1 MIAQRLRPIGWV
13 ASVAGAA
20 LSFYLVSLQVAAER
34 AALETV
40 ERRIELTKRD
50 IRRLETEFAARASLP
65 QLEAYNGEVLALTA
79 PTAKQY
85 LTSEVQLAS
94 FDPNATGGG
103 IGTPPG
109 RTALAS
115 ATTVPAPAAT
125 TPAAPAAPAR
135 PTLKPAVVM
144 DSKSDSA
151 PVVPAARRQPVLQA
165 VAYVEPIAAAP
176 KPAAKATKPA
186 ARIPTVEKVAML
198 DSTTLGD
205 IARRAAKEAKADK
218 R

>member
-34 AALETV
+34 ASLETV
-40 ERRIELTKRD
+40 ERKIELTKRD

-85 LTSEVQLAS
+85 LTNEVQLAS
-94 FDPNATGGG
+94 FDPNAMGPGAG
-103 IGTPPG
+103 SPPG

-115 ATTVPAPAAT
+115 VQ
-125 TPAAPAAPAR
+125 AAPAAPVAAPAAPGR
-135 PTLKPAVVM
+135 PTLKPAVVT
-144 DSKSDSA
+144 DTKIENA

-165 VAYVEPIAAAP
+165 VAYVEPL
-176 KPAAKATKPA
+176 AKAAKPA
-186 ARIPTVEKVAML
+186 ARIPAVEKVAML
-198 DSTTLGD
+198 DSDTLGD
-205 IARRAAKEAKADK
+205 IARRAAKEAKVAK

>member
-20 LSFYLVSLQVAAER
+20 LSFYLVSLQVATER
-34 AALETV
+34 ASLASV
-40 ERRIELTKRD
+40 ERRIERTRND

-65 QLEAYNGEVLALTA
+65 QLEAYNGDVLALSA

-94 FDPNATGGG
+94 FDPNAVGNG

-115 ATTVPAPAAT
+115 AQVPAPN
-125 TPAAPAAPAR
+125 AAPAAAPAR
-135 PTLKPAVVM
+135 PTLKPAVVV
-144 DSKSDSA
+144 DAKTENA
-151 PVVPAARRQPVLQA
+151 PVVPAARRQSVLQA
-165 VAYVEPIAAAP
+165 VAYVQPVES
-176 KPAAKATKPA
+176 AAKARPA
-186 ARIPTVEKVAML
+186 ARLPAIEKVAML
-198 DSTTLGD
+198 DDDTLGE
-205 IARRAAKEAKADK
+205 IARHAAKEAKAGK

>member
-34 AALETV
+34 ASLETV
-40 ERRIELTKRD
+40 ERKIEFTKRD

-85 LTSEVQLAS
+85 LTNEVQLAS
-94 FDPNATGGG
+94 FDPNAMGPGAG
-103 IGTPPG
+103 SPPG

-115 ATTVPAPAAT
+115 LQTAPAAPVA
-125 TPAAPAAPAR
+125 TPAAAPAR
-135 PTLKPAVVM
+135 PTLKPAVVT
-144 DSKSDSA
+144 DAKIENA

-165 VAYVEPIAAAP
+165 VAYVEPIAPVA
-176 KPAAKATKPA
+176 KPIAKAAKPA
-186 ARIPTVEKVAML
+186 ARIPAVEKVAML
-198 DSTTLGD
+198 DSDTLGD
-205 IARRAAKEAKADK
+205 IARRAAKEAKAAK

>member
-34 AALETV
+34 ASLETV
-40 ERRIELTKRD
+40 ERRIEFTKRD

-85 LTSEVQLAS
+85 LTNEVQLAS
-94 FDPNATGGG
+94 FDPSAMGPGA
-103 IGTPPG
+103 GTPPG

-115 ATTVPAPAAT
+115 VQA
-125 TPAAPAAPAR
+125 TPAAPAAAPGR
-135 PTLKPAVVM
+135 PTLKPAVVT
-144 DSKSDSA
+144 DTKIENA

-165 VAYVEPIAAAP
+165 VAYVEPVAPIA
-176 KPAAKATKPA
+176 KPAAKPAKPV
-186 ARIPTVEKVAML
+186 ARIPAVERVAML
-198 DSTTLGD
+198 DSDTLGD
-205 IARRAAKEAKADK
+205 IARRAAKEAKVSK

>member
-20 LSFYLVSLQVAAER
+20 LSFYLVSLQVATER
-34 AALETV
+34 ASLASV
-40 ERRIELTKRD
+40 ERRIERTRND

-65 QLEAYNGEVLALTA
+65 QLEAYNGDVLALSA

-94 FDPNATGGG
+94 FDPNAAGNG

-115 ATTVPAPAAT
+115 VQVPAPT
-125 TPAAPAAPAR
+125 VAPAR
-135 PTLKPAVVM
+135 PTLKPAVVT
-144 DSKSDSA
+144 DTKTENA

-165 VAYVEPIAAAP
+165 VAYVQPVEPV
-176 KPAAKATKPA
+176 AKSRPA
-186 ARIPTVEKVAML
+186 ARLPAIEKVAML
-198 DSTTLGD
+198 DDDTLGE
-205 IARRAAKEAKADK
+205 IARRAAKEAKAGK

>member
-40 ERRIELTKRD
+40 ERRIESTRRD

-65 QLEAYNGEVLALTA
+65 QLEAYNGEVLALSA

-94 FDPNATGGG
+94 FDPNGVGGVG
-103 IGTPPG
+103 GTPPG

-115 ATTVPAPAAT
+115 AQTE
-125 TPAAPAAPAR
+125 AAPAAVAAAAPGR
-135 PTLKPAVVM
+135 PTLKAAVVT
-144 DSKSDSA
+144 DAKTENA
-151 PVVPAARRQPVLQA
+151 PVVSAARSKPVLQA
-165 VAYVEPIAAAP
+165 VAYVEPIAPTPRA
-176 KPAAKATKPA
+176 AAKP
-186 ARIPTVEKVAML
+186 ARIPAVEKVAML
-198 DSTTLGD
+198 DDGTLGEL
-205 IARRAAKEAKADK
+205 ARRAAKEAKAAK

>member
-34 AALETV
+34 ASLETV
-40 ERRIELTKRD
+40 ERKIELTKRD

-85 LTSEVQLAS
+85 LTNEVQLAS
-94 FDPNATGGG
+94 FDPNAMGPGAG
-103 IGTPPG
+103 SPPG

-115 ATTVPAPAAT
+115 VQTAPAA
-125 TPAAPAAPAR
+125 PVAAPAAAPGR
-135 PTLKPAVVM
+135 PTLKPAVVT
-144 DSKSDSA
+144 DTKIENA

-165 VAYVEPIAAAP
+165 VAYVEPIAPVA
-176 KPAAKATKPA
+176 KPVAKAAKPA
-186 ARIPTVEKVAML
+186 ARIPAVEKVAML
-198 DSTTLGD
+198 DSDTLGD
-205 IARRAAKEAKADK
+205 IARRAAKEAKVTK